1 LTCFVTGATGFIG
14 THLVRRLTEEGF
26 QVRCLV
32 RSRSPTQRLSDF
44 NIDFCSADLLDVP
57 KLAEAMRGCQ
67 FVFHLAG
74 LTKAT
79 GRKRLLCVNEQ
90 GASTVAEACAR
101 QDVPPTLVAVSSLA
115 AAGPALDGIPVTEQT
130 ELCPV
135 SWYGKSKLAGELAI
149 RRFARSIPATI
160 VRPPI
165 VLGEGDIDGL
175 ALFRGIARF
184 GLHLVPTFGEHLFSI
199 IHVDDLVSALITV
212 ARRGERL
219 ASGDESTGVYYV
231 AAETTPSYAEL
242 GRMIGR
248 AVGRRRVIVWRVGR
262 PTVWTIAGLNE
273 LWSRVIRRP
282 HILNSDKAREAT
294 TGAWICSPEKI
305 QKKLGFRVKA
315 PIEQRLHQTA
325 RWYASQ
331 GYFRL
336 RTEPRALAAW
346 ESRERRAS

>member
-1 LTCFVTGATGFIG
+1 
-14 THLVRRLTEEGF
+14 
-26 QVRCLV
+26 
-32 RSRSPTQRLSDF
+32 
-44 NIDFCSADLLDVP
+44 
-57 KLAEAMRGCQ
+57 
-67 FVFHLAG
+67 
-74 LTKAT
+74 
-79 GRKRLLCVNEQ
+79 
-90 GASTVAEACAR
+90 
-101 QDVPPTLVAVSSLA
+101 
-115 AAGPALDGIPVTEQT
+115 
-130 ELCPV
+130 
-135 SWYGKSKLAGELAI
+135 
-149 RRFARSIPATI
+149 
-160 VRPPI
+160 
-165 VLGEGDIDGL
+165 
-175 ALFRGIARF
+175 
-184 GLHLVPTFGEHLFSI
+184 
-199 IHVDDLVSALITV
+199 VDDLVSALITV